1 VLPDLG
7 PSVLSQ
13 RLRDLED
20 VGVIRRRR
28 LSPPA
33 GSQVYELTDWGAEL
47 EPVFRAL
54 ARWGMRSPVVPLAG
68 EVSADS
74 VMLGLRTFFHSQAD
88 PNWTSSYEVR
98 LERDSYRIVVAEGRL
113 SSLTRGDTGAQADVQ
128 IDTDLAGWQA
138 LLSRS
143 QSLPA
148 AIEAGRVT
156 IIGDRP
162 SVQNLLDAVQT

>member
-33 GSQVYELTDWGAEL
+33 GNQVYQLTDWGAEL

-54 ARWGMRSPVVPLAG
+54 APWGMRSPVVPLAG

-74 VMLGLRTFFHSQAD
+74 VMLGLRTFFDSQAD

-113 SSLTRGDTGAQADVQ
+113 SSLTREDTGAQACADRHRSRR
-128 IDTDLAGWQA
+128 LAGSVEQA
-138 LLSRS
+138 AV
-143 QSLPA
+143 PA
-148 AIEAGRVT
+148 GC
-156 IIGDRP
+156 DRGGP
-162 SVQNLLDAVQT
+162 GHHHR